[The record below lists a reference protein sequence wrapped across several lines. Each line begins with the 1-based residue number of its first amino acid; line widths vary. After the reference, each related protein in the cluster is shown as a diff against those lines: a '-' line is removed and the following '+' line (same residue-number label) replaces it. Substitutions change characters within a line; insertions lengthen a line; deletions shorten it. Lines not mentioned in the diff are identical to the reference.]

1 MFYYLLGF
9 ALIAVGMQV
18 YSSRKN
24 AQVYEQTRGVIKS
37 KQDLLA
43 VKMAINLSMKLAVI
57 YILLFVLFVWVLG
70 FSVARGGSLGEAAF
84 SLFAFGIVT
93 LPVGLIGKTYE
104 KKIKAMQ
111 VQADDPQIAEK
122 FQLYLKQWN
131 QPRWKLPNAE

>member
-1 MFYYLLGF
+1 
-9 ALIAVGMQV
+9 MQV

-24 AQVYEQTRGVIKS
+24 AQVYEQTRGVIKL

-43 VKMAINLSMKLAVI
+43 VKMAISLSMKLAVI

-84 SLFAFGIVT
+84 SLFVFGVVT

-104 KKIKAMQ
+104 KKIKTMQ

-131 QPRWKLPNAE
+131 QPRWQLPDSE